1 MFGCDSVAERMLP
14 ALGVSGKLNA
24 DWDYLCFLHEK
35 GRAEAGAW
43 LATNYNTIEQ
53 RSGIEIHYGAL

>member
-1 MFGCDSVAERMLP
+1 MLP